1 MSTTAPFR
9 SLARASLLLAL
20 AVTGLLP
27 AGAVRAADDAAPT
40 AAASAASTP
49 LSANALSR
57 LERQRVSER
66 RWRDNASP
74 AAERLAGGLSEDA
87 RLLAQGERLYR
98 EGVRVDGQ
106 PLVGLRLNGQVRM
119 EGATAACVACHRRS
133 GLGAVEGTSQVTP
146 ISGRY
151 LFDQDRRAV
160 ANMNLRRLKSFN
172 QRHEPY
178 TLETLGRAL
187 REGVHESGR
196 AMDPLMPHFTLSDAD
211 VLALASYLRRL
222 SNAWSPGVTD
232 RTVRLATVI
241 TPDVDPERKR
251 IFLAMLNGVVAQK
264 NGNILHG
271 VGQRTM
277 SSGAEMVLGTDRSWD
292 MQIWQLE
299 GAPETW
305 QAQLDKLQ
313 AARPVFALASGL
325 GAGNWQPVQRF
336 CEQQAVPCWFPS
348 VAAVPLAAERSFY
361 SMYFS
366 GGVALEAEVL
376 AQRFD
381 EAAKAAPAA
390 RKGRVLQVWA
400 DAGVGDSA
408 VATLRTRLKAAG
420 IPSSELRLDSQA
432 QGLAQGLAALG
443 SADRVVFWLTPAQLR
458 ALDGLPVPAA
468 TSYFSGGLGGGETL
482 PLPATWRAQAQL
494 VYPYQLPA
502 LRQRGLIVFKEWLRT
517 RQIPLQDEVLQ
528 SEVYF
533 ALDYL
538 NDTLVDML
546 DNVHRDYLLERGEV
560 MLSLRE
566 AARAEDQARDLSLP
580 KTHLAPPDAKPLRT
594 MAARPMVPRA
604 VPHGTLA
611 SARPQVRADDSD
623 DAAEPADAATSASS
637 GAPLGTSVYPRLSL
651 AQYQR
656 HASKG
661 AYITRFESADS
672 RVLKAVSGWIVP

>member
-1 MSTTAPFR
+1 MSKPAPFR
-9 SLARASLLLAL
+9 SLAQASLLLTL
-20 AVTGLLP
+20 AVAALLP
-27 AGAVRAADDAAPT
+27 AGAVRAADAPAA
-40 AAASAASTP
+40 AAASAP

-74 AAERLAGGLSEDA
+74 AAELLAGGLSEDA

-160 ANMNLRRLKSFN
+160 VNMNLRRLKSFN

-196 AMDPLMPHFTLSDAD
+196 AMDPLMPKFALSDTD

-222 SNAWSPGVTD
+222 SNAWSPGVSD
-232 RTVRLATVI
+232 RSVRLATVI

-313 AARPVFALASGL
+313 AARPVFAIASGL

-366 GGVALEAEVL
+366 GGAALEAEVL
-376 AQRFD
+376 AQRFE
-381 EAAKAAPAA
+381 EAAKAAPAGPGTQ
-390 RKGRVLQVWA
+390 KGRVLQVWA

-408 VATLRTRLKAAG
+408 VATLRARLKAAA
-420 IPSSELRLDSQA
+420 IPSSELRLDSKA
-432 QGLAQGLAALG
+432 QGLAQSLAALG
-443 SADRVVFWLTPAQLR
+443 STDRVVFWLTPAQLQ
-458 ALDGLPVPAA
+458 ALDGLPLTAA
-468 TSYFSGGLGGGETL
+468 TPYFSGGLGGGETL
-482 PLPATWRAQAQL
+482 PLPAAWRAQAQL
-494 VYPYQLPA
+494 VYPYQLPV
-502 LRQRGLIVFKEWLRT
+502 LRQRGLITFKEWLRT
-517 RQIPLQDEVLQ
+517 RQIPLQDELLQ

-566 AARAEDQARDLSLP
+566 SSRAEDQARDLSLP
-580 KTHLAPPDAKPLRT
+580 KTHLVPAGAVPLRT

-604 VPHGTLA
+604 VPHSPLA
-611 SARPQVRADDSD
+611 SARPPVDADDG
-623 DAAEPADAATSASS
+623 AEPADAATSASS

-651 AQYQR
+651 AQSQR